1 MFDDEVDYPT
11 AVASYDDDGVND
23 AIRWCVSRMEKGDTL
38 TVWTK
43 LKSNLRNCD
52 ALDRLVSRHSDVK
65 HVTGR
70 GGAYVCGHGP
80 VLMAWPDMD
89 DIGELV
95 RFRSRMIRGLCV
107 ITWNADRIRP
117 WVTQMRPDIL
127 GDGVEWEDL
136 TPELEPVVIEA
147 MKSLTLTI
155 NHNNTISAGYEKDDV
170 VSVLLALRDA
180 GISMTGDAMQGWA
193 LAHGW
198 SGKNPARLAQYVED
212 INGGKRPRCN
222 RVIRSGYVDD
232 LRKRVAA
239 AAEDNGE

>member
-11 AVASYDDDGVND
+11 AVASYDDHGVAE
-23 AIRWCVSRMEKGDTL
+23 AIRWCASHMQKNDTL

-43 LKSNLRNCD
+43 LNSNLRNCNT
-52 ALDRLVSRHSDVK
+52 LDRLVSLHSDVE

-70 GGAYVCGHGP
+70 GGAYLPGHGP

-95 RFRSRMIRGLCV
+95 RFSSHMIRGLCV

-127 GDGVEWEDL
+127 GDGSEWENV
-136 TPELEPVVIEA
+136 TPELDPVVIEA

-155 NHNNTISAGYEKDDV
+155 NHNNTIAAGYEKDDV
-170 VSVLLALRDA
+170 VSVLLALHDA
-180 GISMTGDAMQGWA
+180 GISMDGDAMQGWA

-198 SGKNPARLAQYVED
+198 SGKNPALLAKYVED
-212 INGGKRPRCN
+212 INRGKRPRCN
-222 RVIRSGYVDD
+222 RLIRSDYIDH
-232 LRKRVAA
+232 LRERVAGGI
-239 AAEDNGE
+239 EDGDE

>member
-1 MFDDEVDYPT
+1 MAIF
-11 AVASYDDDGVND
+11 DDDGVAK
-23 AIRWCVSRMEKGDTL
+23 AIHWCSSHMEKGDTL

-43 LKSNLRNCD
+43 LKSNLRNCN
-52 ALDRLVSRHSDVK
+52 ALERLVSRHSDVE

-70 GGAYVCGHGP
+70 GGAYLSNHGS

-95 RFRSRMIRGLCV
+95 RFSSHMIRGLCV

-117 WVTQMRPDIL
+117 WVTVMQPDTL
-127 GDGVEWEDL
+127 GDGSEWANL
-136 TPELEPVVIEA
+136 TPDLDPVVIEA

-170 VSVLLALRDA
+170 VSVLLTLHDA
-180 GISMTGDAMQGWA
+180 GIPMDGDAMQGWA

-198 SGKNPARLAQYVED
+198 SGENPALLARYVQN

-222 RVIRSGYVDD
+222 RVIRADYVDH
-232 LRKRVAA
+232 LRERAA
-239 AAEDNGE
+239 GAIEDGE

>member
-11 AVASYDDDGVND
+11 AVASYDDDGVD
-23 AIRWCVSRMEKGDTL
+23 EAIRWCVSHMKKGDTL

-52 ALDRLVSRHSDVK
+52 ALDRLATSHSDVE

-70 GGAYVCGHGP
+70 GGAHIRAHGP

-95 RFRSRMIRGLCV
+95 RFSSRMIRGLCV
-107 ITWNADRIRP
+107 ITWNAGRIRP

-127 GDGVEWEDL
+127 GDGSEWEDL
-136 TPELEPVVIEA
+136 TPELDLVVVEA

-170 VSVLLALRDA
+170 VSALLVLHDA
-180 GISMTGDAMQGWA
+180 GIPMDGDAMQGWA

-198 SGKNPARLAQYVED
+198 AGTKPAQLAKYVQD

-222 RVIRSGYVDD
+222 RVIRSDYVEH
-232 LRKRVAA
+232 LRERVAA
-239 AAEDNGE
+239 GGGDDQK

>member
-11 AVASYDDDGVND
+11 AVASYDDHGVAE
-23 AIRWCVSRMEKGDTL
+23 AIRWCASHMEKGDTL
-38 TVWTK
+38 TIWTK
-43 LKSNLRNCD
+43 LKSNLRNCN
-52 ALDRLVSRHSDVK
+52 ALDRLVSSHSDVE

-70 GGAYVCGHGP
+70 GGGYLPGHGA

-95 RFRSRMIRGLCV
+95 RFSSHMIRGLCV

-127 GDGVEWEDL
+127 GDGSEWENV
-136 TPELEPVVIEA
+136 TPELDPVVIEA

-155 NHNNTISAGYEKDDV
+155 NHNNTIAAGYEKDDV
-170 VSVLLALRDA
+170 VGVLLALRDA
-180 GISMTGDAMQGWA
+180 GISMDGDAMQGWA

-198 SGKNPARLAQYVED
+198 SGKNPALLAKYVED
-212 INGGKRPRCN
+212 INRGKRPRCN
-222 RVIRSGYVDD
+222 RLIRSDYIDH
-232 LRKRVAA
+232 LRERVAGGV
-239 AAEDNGE
+239 EDGEE

>member
-11 AVASYDDDGVND
+11 AVASYDDAGLAE
-23 AIRWCVSRMEKGDTL
+23 AIRWCASHMEKGDTF

-52 ALDRLVSRHSDVK
+52 ALDRLVSRHSDVE

-70 GGAYVCGHGP
+70 GGVYVRAHGP
-80 VLMAWPDMD
+80 VLMAWPNMD

-95 RFRSRMIRGLCV
+95 RFSSHMIRGLCV
-107 ITWNADRIRP
+107 ITWNAERIRP

-127 GDGVEWEDL
+127 GDGSEWENR
-136 TPELEPVVIEA
+136 TPELDSVVIEA

-155 NHNNTISAGYEKDDV
+155 NHNNTIAAGYEKDDV
-170 VSVLLALRDA
+170 VSVLLALHDA
-180 GISMTGDAMQGWA
+180 RIPMDSNSMQGWA

-198 SGKNPARLAQYVED
+198 SGKNPALLAKYVKE

-222 RVIRSGYVDD
+222 RVIRSDYIDQ
-232 LRKRVAA
+232 LRERGAA
-239 AAEDNGE
+239 GIEDGQE